1 MPHSWYLSFPC
12 GLGPG
17 TWPGF
22 DPSGPLT
29 WTLHLELPMKRSRD
43 IENLSNILFSELVPS
58 VQSVEVV
65 QWAAG
70 FRCFGYKIKKCDR
83 GLFSGVI
90 FGCGLGSCE
99 PSQQFHGSNNV
110 LLVDSSFK
118 SRVSSIQEH
127 YIFLFIVP
135 FLSSFL
141 LYFWLSFWAH
151 FLSWSTSFRS
161 YLSVEIL
168 MVNALYFYM

>member
-1 MPHSWYLSFPC
+1 MLLSTPSSCVWEVLTQESWWEREPKMPHSWYLSFPC

-29 WTLHLELPMKRSRD
+29 WTLHLELAMKRSRD

-70 FRCFGYKIKKCDR
+70 FRCFGYKNQKMWSWTLLWCDIW
-83 GLFSGVI
+83 LWSWLLWAFSAIPWVKQCPFSWLLI
-90 FGCGLGSCE
+90 QKQLV
-99 PSQQFHGSNNV
+99 PSKNTTFFFS
-110 LLVDSSFK
+110 
-118 SRVSSIQEH
+118 
-127 YIFLFIVP
+127 
-135 FLSSFL
+135 
-141 LYFWLSFWAH
+141 
-151 FLSWSTSFRS
+151 
-161 YLSVEIL
+161 
-168 MVNALYFYM
+168 